1 MKKSVPYIIMLILTL
16 ALLITVIPSVI
27 RKLNILPQNEGSD
40 TNKLVITMHG
50 LPNKRSYGNEMRI
63 KTITV
68 NGEQLDLSQYSNDSW
83 VWHPEWGYMLY
94 QEGDNTL
101 TVDIDHYL
109 DSLDVTMIEQEG
121 SGKCTVSLNGL
132 AEKSYDLYSSNWH
145 ETVYS
150 VKYVDDFYLTYL
162 KLSFGFVL
170 FMLMF
175 LIYRICMYGFG
186 IEKYVPQ
193 KIGLASFDFAK
204 GLGILLVILGHSA
217 QDVTS
222 EDAYI
227 STNILFA
234 VIAIVFLYA
243 VLPMFF
249 VVNGYGSKAVDPKN
263 NLKRQLRI
271 LAEFY
276 GIYIVVVI
284 VIDAVKM
291 FTVPDYS
298 KAEFVKQVAAFLTLS
313 IHDVSINGL
322 EIGTIGPMWF
332 FVSLC
337 IGRIVLNRILMI
349 RNNKTQTIV
358 AALVLIPFYF
368 LIKHD
373 FALLCLTTI
382 CSALIFLYMGH
393 CLSRYKIFRMS
404 NNCIP
409 MIFIFGSIVFF
420 ATALLNGTYFSIA
433 GNYWGNNIFLGLFI
447 SVLGGT
453 VMTWLCLQYG
463 NTVFRSFRAVRKIG
477 RMSAFFFLAHSIE
490 YMTIPWGKIIQQLNA
505 GFYVK
510 SITVFLCR
518 MIVVSLLTWILMRVY
533 GRLHRKKQ
541 RN

>member
-1 MKKSVPYIIMLILTL
+1 MKKSVPYVIMLILTM

-40 TNKLVITMHG
+40 ANKLVVTMHDS
-50 LPNKRSYGNEMRI
+50 PNKRSYGNEMRI
-63 KTITV
+63 KSISV
-68 NGEQLDLSQYSNDSW
+68 NGEMLDLSKYSNDSW

-101 TVDIDHYL
+101 MVDINHYL
-109 DSLDVTMIEQEG
+109 DSLDVTMIKQEG
-121 SGKCTVSLNGL
+121 SGKCTVSLNGV
-132 AEKSYDLYSSNWH
+132 AEKSYDMYSSNWH
-145 ETVYS
+145 EIVYS
-150 VKYVDDFYLTYL
+150 VQYVDDTYLTYL

-175 LIYRICMYGFG
+175 LIHRICMYGFG

-313 IHDVSINGL
+313 IHDVSVNGL
-322 EIGTIGPMWF
+322 DIGAIGPMWF

-337 IGRIVLNRILMI
+337 VGRIILNRILMI
-349 RNNKTQTIV
+349 RNNKIQTIV

-368 LIKHD
+368 LIKFD
-373 FALLCLTTI
+373 FAFLCLTTI
-382 CSALIFLYMGH
+382 CSALIFLYIGH
-393 CLSRYKIFRMS
+393 CLSKYKIFRMS
-404 NNCIP
+404 NRSIP
-409 MIFIFGSIVFF
+409 MLFIFGIIVFF

-447 SVLGGT
+447 SVFGGM
-453 VMTWLCLQYG
+453 VLTWFCLQYG
-463 NTVFRSFRAVRKIG
+463 NTVFRRFNAIREIG
-477 RMSAFFFLAHSIE
+477 RFSAFFFLAHSIE
-490 YMTIPWGKIIQQLNA
+490 YMTIPWGRMMQQLNA
-505 GFYVK
+505 GFYAK
-510 SITVFLCR
+510 SIIVFLCR
-518 MIVVSLLTWILMRVY
+518 MIVICTLTWILVRLY
-533 GRLHRKKQ
+533 GLLRK
-541 RN
+541 RRTS